1 MTSVTLT
8 EQGTYG
14 GGSFNLSNYE
24 YQGQWNTVETLSQ
37 SNDWGDG
44 YTGTNQGAAY
54 NGGGDSGDGWQETQ
68 QSSGSLTEQGTYSGG
83 GFSLTVSYQ
92 GSGQETFSGSASGSD
107 SWGGSGD
114 GGGDGGESP
123 GLGLDGGGDGG
134 SGGSGS
140 APYTGTDSFIAS
152 ESAVGSYTVSA
163 AGNYDGGSF
172 SLGNYNF
179 QGSSQGTY
187 QQQEGDAETLYGAPS
202 TYAHTESITE
212 QVSVAQTGQ
221 TVSGAYQDG
230 SYGYTDTESDQ
241 GTDAAYR
248 VGFQGTDQSSE
259 LREDTVTGS
268 GADGSEVQ
276 TASMT
281 DAWSVNGQQEG
292 SGSASNMLGTM
303 PALPGPVVTLMA
315 PDATTLPVA
324 SAVGSG
330 GVAGLP
336 TQTASSGA
344 VLGAL
349 QSWMVGT
356 SQLAWNLSG
365 QAVQRMALQAAAP
378 GVRRGRWAWRR
389 CRCSSRALRSRKGRR
404 VARAWLRERG
414 SRWVACRSK
423 WLPSGR
429 AWFPGCSAV
438 RRRGCCRGGQSC
450 PWGRSSSTALWPR
463 ES

>member
-1 MTSVTLT
+1 MRTAGSMPAATWWPVTSDHDGTNGYSGAAGNSALDSLQQVTSVTLT

-123 GLGLDGGGDGG
+123 GRGLDGGGDGG

-140 APYTGTDSFIAS
+140 APYMGTDSFIAS

-187 QQQEGDAETLYGAPS
+187 QQQEGDAETLYGRPS
-202 TYAHTESITE
+202 TY
-212 QVSVAQTGQ
+212 VAYGEYHRAGERGTDGSDGVGGLSGRFVWVHGHGERPGDGCG
-221 TVSGAYQDG
+221 VSGG
-230 SYGYTDTESDQ
+230 ISGNRSVV
-241 GTDAAYR
+241 GAA
-248 VGFQGTDQSSE
+248 
-259 LREDTVTGS
+259 
-268 GADGSEVQ
+268 
-276 TASMT
+276 
-281 DAWSVNGQQEG
+281 
-292 SGSASNMLGTM
+292 
-303 PALPGPVVTLMA
+303 
-315 PDATTLPVA
+315 
-324 SAVGSG
+324 
-330 GVAGLP
+330 
-336 TQTASSGA
+336 
-344 VLGAL
+344 
-349 QSWMVGT
+349 
-356 SQLAWNLSG
+356 
-365 QAVQRMALQAAAP
+365 
-378 GVRRGRWAWRR
+378 
-389 CRCSSRALRSRKGRR
+389 
-404 VARAWLRERG
+404 
-414 SRWVACRSK
+414 
-423 WLPSGR
+423 
-429 AWFPGCSAV
+429 
-438 RRRGCCRGGQSC
+438 
-450 PWGRSSSTALWPR
+450 
-463 ES
+463 